1 MSTVKVVTDE
11 LERLAGIMDNLAG
24 RFDGMVQQR
33 VCYAGHA
40 DAPAMEAGLHE
51 FFCKWTNGLA
61 LLRGQLGAVD
71 RRCRPVPDVRR
82 DHG

>member
-1 MSTVKVVTDE
+1 
-11 LERLAGIMDNLAG
+11 MDNLAG

-61 LLRGQLGAVD
+61 LLRGQLTDLAAVLHSAAATYD
-71 RRCRPVPDVRR
+71 EAEQSIVDAAQCRM
-82 DHG
+82 